1 VGTRCL
7 PGPPELLRGNP
18 SSARHVPQ
26 QQHCG
31 NFLLAVFKY
40 PDVIDD
46 AQQNYDEPA
55 EIDYCQT
62 APFDIDS

>member
-1 VGTRCL
+1 VRARCL
-7 PGPPELLRGNP
+7 PGPAELLRGRL
-18 SSARHVPQ
+18 SSAGYVHQ
-26 QQHCG
+26 QQRCG
-31 NFLLAVFKY
+31 NFLLAVLKY

-46 AQQNYDEPA
+46 AQQNYAEPA

>member
-1 VGTRCL
+1 VRTRCL
-7 PGPPELLRGNP
+7 PGPPELLRGSP